1 MNGLTERLSD
11 FKEIPLFIEKSL
23 PLLILMQTSDF
34 MKNVFAEEGPAIN
47 KRIID
52 HEKKIVGDINEYNA
66 TCIRGHDIKLK
77 KLNKRL

>member
-1 MNGLTERLSD
+1 
-11 FKEIPLFIEKSL
+11 
-23 PLLILMQTSDF
+23 MQTSDF